1 MPPIDTFDVAD
12 VRRRFSSL
20 GGSFAFFDGPG
31 GTQTPDVV
39 GEAIA
44 EATRRSSAN
53 LGAPYETSRR
63 VGEILAG
70 AEAGGAAFLGCA
82 SDEIAFGMN
91 MTSLN
96 FALSRAAARDWA
108 PGDRVIVSALDHEAN
123 VAPWVAIAEDREL
136 DLQTI
141 ALRPDTTL
149 DLDDLADKLN
159 ERTRVVAFTA
169 ASNAVG
175 TTTPVAEISAL
186 AHSVGALS
194 WVDAVHYAAHRQV
207 AVEELAADV
216 LLCSTYKFCGP
227 HLGMAFVRRAVVER
241 WRPYRVRI
249 PAPAG
254 GRSLSTGTF
263 PFEMLA
269 GLGATFEY
277 LREIGG
283 MDAICRHERALA
295 QRLLSALP
303 DSVTVYGLSGIEGRL
318 PTFLVN
324 LAGVDADDVASELAE
339 RGIGLWS
346 SDNWYSLG
354 VYEALGIGDRSVRIG
369 ISHYNTVEEIDRLVA
384 ELERLAARAGSID
397 GASTTPAG

>member
-1 MPPIDTFDVAD
+1 MPSIDTFDVAD
-12 VRRRFSSL
+12 VRKRFSSL
-20 GGSFAFFDGPG
+20 AGGFAFFDGPG

-44 EATRRSSAN
+44 EATRSSSAN
-53 LGAPYETSRR
+53 LGAPYATSRR
-63 VGEILAG
+63 VGEILER

-96 FALSRAAARDWA
+96 FALSRSAARDWA
-108 PGDRVIVSALDHEAN
+108 PGDRIIVSALDHEAN
-123 VAPWVAIAEDREL
+123 VAPWVAIAEDRDL

-141 ALRPDTTL
+141 ALRSDTTL
-149 DLDDLADKLN
+149 DLDDLAGKLN

-175 TTTPVAEISAL
+175 TTTPVADISAL

-194 WVDAVHYAAHRQV
+194 WVDAVHYAAHRRV
-207 AVEELAADV
+207 AVQDLAADV

-227 HLGMAFVRRAVVER
+227 HLGMAFVRRAVAER

-254 GRSLSTGTF
+254 ARSLSTGTF

-269 GLGATFEY
+269 GLDATFAY

-283 MDAICRHERALA
+283 MEAIGRHERALA
-295 QRLLSALP
+295 QRLLSTLLE
-303 DSVTVYGLSGIEGRL
+303 SVTLYGLPGIEGRL

-324 LAGVDADDVASELAE
+324 LAGVPADDVAAELAE
-339 RGIGLWS
+339 LGIGLWS

-354 VYEALGIGDRSVRIG
+354 ICEALRIGERSVRIG
-369 ISHYNTVEEIDRLVA
+369 ISHYNTAEEIDRLAA

-397 GASTTPAG
+397 GAPATPAG